1 MTKKQIIGILNALG
15 YEYDMNELN
24 EALSKKPL
32 NSKKKCVLFSR
43 VSTLAQDLT
52 QQNEQLFD
60 EARRNGFSDSQ
71 IILIEQKESAVTLN
85 EEERIGIQKLKE
97 TIEFNDVE
105 CVIIFEISRLSRRPN
120 VLYSVRDYLI
130 EHKVNLICMK
140 PFMKLLD
147 SDGKMSQTA
156 SLLFS
161 IFGSMAETEGYI
173 RKARMRRG
181 VQKKKELGMHAGGQ
195 VMFGYKTIKTENGY
209 KYIIDESEATIV
221 KRIFNE
227 YVNGGKSMRILT
239 RDLQEEGYFKGIK
252 YLTAVQEV
260 YDILHREHYCGRVKG
275 RPAIISEK
283 LYDESVE
290 KRKNSKLKINNTSNM
305 ALLKGLLIDGKTGLL
320 LSSNTA
326 GKCYYS
332 KRERGVSVGMHI
344 IEPIMWD
351 IAVELHKKY
360 TTLDKEQILKG
371 IESKIQYNM
380 RKQKTIDSKINE
392 IQRQRDAI
400 EERLIKGRL
409 SEEKA
414 EQLHSELD
422 KEYKENKQRMIELA
436 NEFET
441 LMNRGNE
448 IYESTDIEFDYNTE
462 DKIER
467 YNIVH
472 SVIDKVILKRD
483 EKYQLCITIYN
494 KVNDEVKNLKFNCF
508 TKKFV

>member
-1 MTKKQIIGILNALG
+1 
-15 YEYDMNELN
+15 MNELN

-97 TIEFNDVE
+97 TIESNNVE

-140 PFMKLLD
+140 PFMRLLD

-173 RKARMRRG
+173 RKERMKRG
-181 VQKKKELGMHAGGQ
+181 VNKKKELGMHAGGQ

-209 KYIIDESEATIV
+209 KYIIDEVEATIV

-227 YVNGGKSMRILT
+227 YVNGGKSMRTLT

-275 RPAIISEK
+275 RPAIISES
-283 LYDESVE
+283 LYDKSVE
-290 KRKNSKLKINNTSNM
+290 KRKSSMLKVNHTSNM
-305 ALLKGLLIDGKTGLL
+305 ALLKGLLRDGNTGLL

-344 IEPIMWD
+344 IEPIIWD
-351 IAVELHKKY
+351 IAVRLHKEYNKI
-360 TTLDKEQILKG
+360 DKDTVLKN
-371 IESKIQYNM
+371 IEGKIQYNM
-380 RKQKTIDSKINE
+380 RKQKTLNDQLIRIIE
-392 IQRQRDAI
+392 QRDLI

-409 SEEKA
+409 SEQKA
-414 EQLHSELD
+414 EQMHNELD
-422 KEYKENKQRMIELA
+422 KQDKETKQRIKEL
-436 NEFET
+436 NDEYEE
-441 LMNRGNE
+441 LMERGNA
-448 IYESTDIEFDYNTE
+448 IYESKNIIINYNTE

-467 YNIVH
+467 YDIVH
-472 SVIDKVILKRD
+472 AVIDKVMLKRD
-483 EKYQLCITIYN
+483 DKYQLCITIYN
-494 KVNDEVKNLKFNCF
+494 KVNDEVKRLTYNCF
-508 TKKFV
+508 KKKFI

>member
-1 MTKKQIIGILNALG
+1 M
-15 YEYDMNELN
+15 
-24 EALSKKPL
+24 
-32 NSKKKCVLFSR
+32 
-43 VSTLAQDLT
+43 
-52 QQNEQLFD
+52 
-60 EARRNGFSDSQ
+60 
-71 IILIEQKESAVTLN
+71 IEQKESAVTLN

-290 KRKNSKLKINNTSNM
+290 KRKNSKLKINHTSNM

-448 IYESTDIEFDYNTE
+448 IYESTDIEFDYNTK